1 MHNIVPKW
9 LEKYYLNSGYSQHET
24 TILTLFAKLIQNKE
38 RYSDFGSRYLY
49 KPGEDLLESSPVE
62 DSPGRQ
68 EAGHETAVR
77 TCSPEAN

>member
-1 MHNIVPKW
+1 MRVNK
-9 LEKYYLNSGYSQHET
+9 
-24 TILTLFAKLIQNKE
+24 AKCKVLHLGQGNP
-38 RYSDFGSRYLY
+38 RYLY
-49 KPGEDLLESSPVE
+49 SLGEDLLESSPVE